1 MTNYE
6 TFVLTIGYIAFI
18 LFILTVIGIGIG
30 GVLTVISAAV
40 CLVGYYPIKFSDWVL
55 SKVRSTSAKR
65 VLSKVFKKGN
75 K

>member
-6 TFVLTIGYIAFI
+6 KFVLTIGYIAFI
-18 LFILTVIGIGIG
+18 LFILAVIGIG

-40 CLVGYYPIKFSDWVL
+40 CLVGYYPIKVSDWVL
-55 SKVRSTSAKR
+55 SK
-65 VLSKVFKKGN
+65 FKKGN

>member
-18 LFILTVIGIGIG
+18 LFIIAVIGIG
-30 GVLTVISAAV
+30 GVLTIISAVV

-55 SKVRSTSAKR
+55 GKFRKGSK
-65 VLSKVFKKGN
+65 
-75 K
+75 

>member
-6 TFVLTIGYIAFI
+6 TFVLTIRYVAFI
-18 LFILTVIGIGIG
+18 LFILAVVGIG

-40 CLVGYYPIKFSDWVL
+40 CLVEYYPIKLFGWLDGKL
-55 SKVRSTSAKR
+55 
-65 VLSKVFKKGN
+65 FKKGS

>member
-6 TFVLTIGYIAFI
+6 AFVLTIGYIAFI
-18 LFILTVIGIGIG
+18 LFILAVIGIG

-40 CLVGYYPIKFSDWVL
+40 CLVEYYPIKLFGWLDGNL
-55 SKVRSTSAKR
+55 
-65 VLSKVFKKGN
+65 FKKEN

>member
-18 LFILTVIGIGIG
+18 LFILAMIGIG
-30 GVLTVISAAV
+30 GVLTIISSAV
-40 CLVGYYPIKFSDWVL
+40 CLVEYYPIKLFGWLDGKL
-55 SKVRSTSAKR
+55 
-65 VLSKVFKKGN
+65 FKKGN

>member
-18 LFILTVIGIGIG
+18 LFMLAVIGIG
-30 GVLTVISAAV
+30 GVLTVIAV
-40 CLVGYYPIKFSDWVL
+40 GIALVGYYPFKLFGWLDGKL
-55 SKVRSTSAKR
+55 
-65 VLSKVFKKGN
+65 FKKGN

>member
-6 TFVLTIGYIAFI
+6 TIVLTIGYIAFI
-18 LFILTVIGIGIG
+18 LFILAVIGIG

-40 CLVGYYPIKFSDWVL
+40 CLVGYYPINLSDWVV
-55 SKVRSTSAKR
+55 SK
-65 VLSKVFKKGN
+65 FKKGN

>member
-6 TFVLTIGYIAFI
+6 TFVLAIGYIAFI
-18 LFILTVIGIGIG
+18 LFMLAVIGVG

-40 CLVGYYPIKFSDWVL
+40 CLVGYYPFKLFGWLD
-55 SKVRSTSAKR
+55 SKI
-65 VLSKVFKKGN
+65 FKKGN